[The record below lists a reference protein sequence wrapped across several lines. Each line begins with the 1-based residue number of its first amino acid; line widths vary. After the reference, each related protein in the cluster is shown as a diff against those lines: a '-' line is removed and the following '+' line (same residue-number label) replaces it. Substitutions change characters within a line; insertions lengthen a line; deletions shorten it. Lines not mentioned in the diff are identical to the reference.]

1 MSTELMRLSYI
12 HDGLDFQVGTA
23 LGITL
28 TAAQAEVLP

>member
-1 MSTELMRLSYI
+1 MSELMRLTYTYDS
-12 HDGLDFQVGTA
+12 LDRPAGTA